1 MERYTVSVDKF
12 SGIKDDPNEWS
23 SDSRYIIYWVKRI
36 VRVSVETSSYREG
49 PDCLDRGGLT
59 HRAAHVLASVGAFA
73 GYKSLLM

>member
-36 VRVSVETSSYREG
+36 VRVSVETARIVK
-49 PDCLDRGGLT
+49 GL
-59 HRAAHVLASVGAFA
+59 LALTEAD
-73 GYKSLLM
+73 